1 LSQIA
6 MNINGLGCKMV
17 KLLHVLVIEDSEND
31 SELLLEEIR
40 EVGYDPISERVQTAE
55 ELAAALARHAWDVVL
70 CDYVMPQFS
79 APDALKMV
87 RTKHLDVPFI
97 VVSGVFGEEAAVNM
111 MKAGASDY
119 LVKTNLSRLVPAI
132 EREMEAAHARRA
144 RNHAESTARYLA
156 AIVESSDDA
165 IYGIKLDGTV
175 VSWNRS
181 AERIYGFRAG
191 EIIGRNVS
199 ILYPDERLDELID
212 SMERIKRGDH
222 VGRTETA
229 RVRKG
234 GRLVPLSVTISPM
247 KNGDGKISGASV
259 IARDITTR
267 KREEQERIKLIQE
280 LTEALGRAKTLA
292 GLLPICANCKRIRD
306 DRGYWQQVEN
316 YISEHSDAVFT
327 HNTCPDCIKAQ
338 KEEEGGNH
346 KVEADCDTH
355 ITE

>member
-1 LSQIA
+1 
-6 MNINGLGCKMV
+6 MV

-31 SELLLEEIR
+31 AELLLDEIR
-40 EVGYDPISERVQTAE
+40 EAGYEPMSERVQTAH
-55 ELAAALARHAWDVVL
+55 ELTSALGRHSWDAIL

-79 APDALKMV
+79 APDALQIV
-87 RTKHLDVPFI
+87 RAKHPEVPFI
-97 VVSGVFGEEAAVNM
+97 VVSGVFGEESAVSM
-111 MKAGASDY
+111 MKAGANDY
-119 LVKTNLSRLVPAI
+119 LVKTNLSRLIPAI
-132 EREMEAAHARRA
+132 EREMENAHTHRA
-144 RNHAESTARYLA
+144 RAQAEASARYLA

-165 IYGIKLDGTV
+165 IYGVKLDGTV

-181 AERIYGFRAG
+181 AERTYGFRSG

-234 GRLVPLSVTISPM
+234 GRMVPLSVTISPM
-247 KNGDGKISGASV
+247 KNGDGKITGASV
-259 IARDITTR
+259 IARDITNR

-280 LTEALGRAKTLA
+280 LTEALGRARTLA
-292 GLLPICANCKRIRD
+292 GLLPICPCCKRIRD
-306 DRGYWQQVEN
+306 DQGYWQQVES

-327 HNTCPDCIKAQ
+327 HGICPDCVKEPKSKENGKEKGVETGSLQKLKA
-338 KEEEGGNH
+338 
-346 KVEADCDTH
+346 
-355 ITE
+355 

>member
-1 LSQIA
+1 
-6 MNINGLGCKMV
+6 MV
-17 KLLHVLVIEDSEND
+17 KLLHVLVVEDSAND
-31 SELLLEEIR
+31 AELLLDEIR
-40 EVGYDPISERVQTAE
+40 EAGYEPMSERVQTAE
-55 ELAAALARHAWDVVL
+55 ELTAALARHTWDVIL

-79 APDALKMV
+79 APDALRIV
-87 RTKHLDVPFI
+87 RAKHPEIPFI
-97 VVSGVFGEEAAVNM
+97 VVSGVMGEESAVNM

-132 EREMEAAHARRA
+132 EREMETAHTYRA
-144 RNHAESTARYLA
+144 RAQAEASARYLA
-156 AIVESSDDA
+156 AIVESSEDA

-181 AERIYGFRAG
+181 AERTYGFRAG

-212 SMERIKRGDH
+212 TMERIKRGDH
-222 VGRTETA
+222 VGRAETA

-259 IARDITTR
+259 IARDITNR
-267 KREEQERIKLIQE
+267 KREEQERIKLIHE

-292 GLLPICANCKRIRD
+292 GLLPICGECKRIRD
-306 DRGYWQQVEN
+306 DQGYWQQVEA
-316 YISEHSDAVFT
+316 YISQHSDAVFT
-327 HNTCPDCIKAQ
+327 HGICPDCLKAARAE
-338 KEEEGGNH
+338 KSEH
-346 KVEADCDTH
+346 VRAVEAETPSVK
-355 ITE
+355 

>member
-1 LSQIA
+1 
-6 MNINGLGCKMV
+6 MV

-31 SELLLEEIR
+31 AELLLDEIR
-40 EVGYDPISERVQTAE
+40 EAGYEPMSERVQTAQ
-55 ELAAALARHAWDVVL
+55 ELTAALARHAWDTIL

-79 APDALKMV
+79 APDALQIV
-87 RTKHLDVPFI
+87 RAKHPEVPFI
-97 VVSGVFGEEAAVNM
+97 VVSGVFGEEAAVKM

-119 LVKTNLSRLVPAI
+119 LVKNNLSRLVPAI
-132 EREMEAAHARRA
+132 EREIENAHTHRARAHAEA
-144 RNHAESTARYLA
+144 TARYLA

-175 VSWNRS
+175 VSWNRA
-181 AERIYGFRAG
+181 AERTYGFRAG

-234 GRLVPLSVTISPM
+234 GRLVPVSVTISPM
-247 KNGDGKISGASV
+247 KNVDGKITGASV
-259 IARDITTR
+259 IARDITNR
-267 KREEQERIKLIQE
+267 KREEHERIKLIQE
-280 LTEALGRAKTLA
+280 LTDALGRARTLA
-292 GLLPICANCKRIRD
+292 GLLPICPNCKRIRD
-306 DRGYWQQVEN
+306 DQGYWQQVEA

-327 HNTCPDCIKAQ
+327 HGICPDCAKEPKGKEDEHPHGVDDNTLQKVKA
-338 KEEEGGNH
+338 
-346 KVEADCDTH
+346 
-355 ITE
+355 